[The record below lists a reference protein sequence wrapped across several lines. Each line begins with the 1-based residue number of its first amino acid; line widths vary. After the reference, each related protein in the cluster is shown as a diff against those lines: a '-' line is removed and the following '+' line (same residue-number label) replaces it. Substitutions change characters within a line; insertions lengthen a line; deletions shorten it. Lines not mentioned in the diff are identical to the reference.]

1 MVAGAHAVPP
11 RARAACDGRREQ
23 TSIDVHCR
31 IGATLR
37 FADVVPRS
45 IPTNAKGPVA
55 PATGPWEDLLLG
67 PLIARLPFDEASG
80 LATCLRL
87 ASDRPQAT
95 PPAHA
100 LGSIAMWRSACRSLG
115 RHHPRSAGNQ
125 CVSDR
130 SR

>member
-11 RARAACDGRREQ
+11 RARAACVGRREQ
-23 TSIDVHCR
+23 TSLGYLCR
-31 IGATLR
+31 SVATCLL
-37 FADVVPRS
+37 ASVGPRS
-45 IPTNAKGPVA
+45 RPTDAKGPVA

-100 LGSIAMWRSACRSLG
+100 LGSIAMWRSA
-115 RHHPRSAGNQ
+115 
-125 CVSDR
+125 
-130 SR
+130 